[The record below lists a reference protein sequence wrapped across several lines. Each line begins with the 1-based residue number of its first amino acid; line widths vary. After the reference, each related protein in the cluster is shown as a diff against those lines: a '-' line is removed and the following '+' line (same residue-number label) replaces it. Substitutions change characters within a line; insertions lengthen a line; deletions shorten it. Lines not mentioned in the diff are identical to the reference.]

1 MNEIK
6 TGTSKSSR
14 KPPFNF
20 NSHVLPG
27 ARGEAGALR
36 GGSVVSDLC
45 WIMSDCEFDRAVSE
59 AIFLIVSV
67 SIVTV
72 VLMQSRYNLHE
83 TLFKASGGSWHWFG
97 TGSQCSVVGKRVMWS
112 LSWFQSA
119 GGASGTQVTLVKLEQ
134 RESAC
139 EDMKEWMTFFQF
151 WAGEERF

>member
-20 NSHVLPG
+20 NSHVLSG

-45 WIMSDCEFDRAVSE
+45 WIMGDCEFDRAVRE
-59 AIFLIVSV
+59 AIFLIFIV

-72 VLMQSRYNLHE
+72 VWMQSRNNFNE
-83 TLFKASGGSWHWFG
+83 TLFKASEGS
-97 TGSQCSVVGKRVMWS
+97 
-112 LSWFQSA
+112 
-119 GGASGTQVTLVKLEQ
+119 
-134 RESAC
+134 
-139 EDMKEWMTFFQF
+139 
-151 WAGEERF
+151 